1 MELLYLGL
9 HVQYVVSGYNAVC
22 IDLALS
28 LPSPSPASAVDDPKD
43 IAARK
48 EIVRN
53 KIRAIGKMTHVCT
66 HKEEHNTTS
75 LRQFTDAFN
84 EVLL

>member
-1 MELLYLGL
+1 M
-9 HVQYVVSGYNAVC
+9 C
-22 IDLALS
+22 IDFALS
-28 LPSPSPASAVDDPKD
+28 LPSPFPFPPPAVDDPKD

-48 EIVRN
+48 EIIRN
-53 KIRAIGKMTHVCT
+53 KIRAIGKMTHVRT